1 MLGFNSD
8 QVYKDE
14 LGDLNKRATDIEFDT
29 GDRFRQ
35 AWGMLIGKD
44 YSKEGLLKGAAK
56 IRNKELDDT
65 YGARSKG
72 IKLGPLTPEYQGAAG
87 KTVDELDVALA
98 NDRRRADAL
107 EQGEATGYLD
117 TTKLS
122 PTASAGTILG
132 LTNKGQRETDKRNE
146 QELYDRRTEREDEI
160 RAQDRERA
168 DKLLERQDIR
178 QDRADARQ
186 DKRLAQDR
194 RLTAETNQLQLQLQ
208 YAQLAQ
214 ADRNRRQD
222 RKDRA
227 IMSIVSGLGNLGAA
241 FAI

>member
-1 MLGFNSD
+1 MFGFNSD

-14 LGDLNKRATDIEFDT
+14 VGDLNKRATDIEFDT

-44 YSKEGLLKGAAK
+44 YSKEGLLKGAADY
-56 IRNKELDDT
+56 RNQELDDI
-65 YGARSKG
+65 YGAQSKG

-87 KTVDELDVALA
+87 KTVSELDVAIA
-98 NDRRRADAL
+98 NDKRRADAL

-117 TTKLS
+117 TSKLS

-132 LTNKGQRETDKRNE
+132 LTNKGKRETDKKNE
-146 QELYDRRTEREDEI
+146 KEIYERGVRREND
-160 RAQDRERA
+160 
-168 DKLLERQDIR
+168 LLERQDIR
-178 QDRADARQ
+178 EERKDARQ

-194 RLTAETNQLQLQLQ
+194 RLTAETNQMQLQLE
-208 YAQLAQ
+208 YARLAQ
-214 ADRNRRQD
+214 ADKNRRED
-222 RKDRA
+222 RKEKA
-227 IMSIVSGLGNLGAA
+227 LLTLLSGLGNLGAA